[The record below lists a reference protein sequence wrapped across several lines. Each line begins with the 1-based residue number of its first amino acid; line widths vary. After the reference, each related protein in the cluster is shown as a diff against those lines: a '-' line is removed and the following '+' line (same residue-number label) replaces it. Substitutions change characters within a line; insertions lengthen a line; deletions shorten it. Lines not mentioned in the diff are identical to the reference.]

1 MYTCIVTYR
10 KEMLL
15 GNSIAVVVLLLMP
28 KIGPWLQRTFQ
39 LQRSIF
45 LRLVLSTHCLA
56 LVNLLMA
63 LAEDEI
69 SMLLM
74 GAVQSFLNAMV
85 LNTSHSLAAAMN
97 GNRRAWV
104 QLGFLSGALLPVMT
118 TPFTGFGPK
127 SHLASRIAFYAVPA
141 SYCFIIGLLFGV
153 YHRKVKPHL
162 DSESD
167 TLHLGPG
174 PLDRGNMAELAE
186 AYRRFERPD
195 FSVERPGNSNV
206 STVSTPGWHFYVAF
220 LAVLCHLTGRKDF
233 LLSVQIRQFFGPSS
247 ELDLSLQQDFL
258 CYFLLEINLC
268 KPLWIDVIC
277 N

>member
-1 MYTCIVTYR
+1 MYGDGLGNLGITWCLNLLLNTSIVTYG

-28 KIGPWLQRTFQ
+28 KIGPWLQNTFQ

-162 DSESD
+162 DNEESLD
-167 TLHLGPG
+167 DALHLGPLG
-174 PLDRGNMAELAE
+174 RGNMAELAE

-195 FSVERPGNSNV
+195 FSVERPRNSN
-206 STVSTPGWHFYVAF
+206 SSTPGWQ
-220 LAVLCHLTGRKDF
+220 
-233 LLSVQIRQFFGPSS
+233 LLRGIFGSA
-247 ELDLSLQQDFL
+247 LSLDRKEGGRNFGLSFQIGFKSDHFFWKKVSSSKL
-258 CYFLLEINLC
+258 
-268 KPLWIDVIC
+268 
-277 N
+277 

>member
-1 MYTCIVTYR
+1 
-10 KEMLL
+10 
-15 GNSIAVVVLLLMP
+15 
-28 KIGPWLQRTFQ
+28 
-39 LQRSIF
+39 
-45 LRLVLSTHCLA
+45 
-56 LVNLLMA
+56 MA

-162 DSESD
+162 DNEESLDD
-167 TLHLGPG
+167 TLHLGPLG
-174 PLDRGNMAELAE
+174 RGNMAELAE

-195 FSVERPGNSNV
+195 FSVERPRNSN
-206 STVSTPGWHFYVAF
+206 SSTPGWHFYVAF
-220 LAVLCHLTGRKDF
+220 LAVLCHLTGRRSEF
-233 LLSVQIRQFFGPSS
+233 WTFFSNRVQIRPFFLNKSF
-247 ELDLSLQQDFL
+247 ELQAVSDLSLQHDFL
-258 CYFLLEINLC
+258 CFLFRDQLVQAIVDIIC
-268 KPLWIDVIC
+268 KSM
-277 N
+277 